1 MVDMKKL
8 ILLFLTSV
16 LISVFSPF
24 YIFAQQKEESFKGK
38 VIDVNEV
45 PCSEE
50 FIETYTCFEYTVE
63 ILDSEENKV
72 TTPILSETGK
82 SKFNEGDKVFITS
95 LSDEFGNEQWS
106 ITGYNRDFPIILL
119 VLLFSF
125 LAIIIGKRQG
135 IGSLFSLMFTIFIL
149 YTWAVPK
156 ILNGSDVIFIGVT
169 TVVITLIVIMYA
181 SHGLN
186 RKSTVGVISTTVG
199 IIFVGILAKLFATL
213 IKVDGSGSEEAFL
226 LLSQTGG
233 GINLS
238 DIFFV
243 SILIGS
249 MGVLDDVVMSQV
261 SAVQE
266 LYKANSKLTTTE
278 LYKQAM
284 NIGRDHISSMINT
297 LFIAYAGSSLA
308 TVMLLTYS
316 SGGIGNIL
324 KIDFIA
330 EEIVRTVTSSIGIL
344 LVVPISSIIAAKLI
358 PKSIFKKD
366 NV

>member
-1 MVDMKKL
+1 MVSMKKTIYL
-8 ILLFLTSV
+8 VTTFVFVSILF
-16 LISVFSPF
+16 PMN
-24 YIFAQQKEESFKGK
+24 IFAQQKEQSFKG
-38 VIDVNEV
+38 EV
-45 PCSEE
+45 VDIKEIPCSEE
-50 FIETYTCFEYTVE
+50 FEETYTCFEYTVV
-63 ILDSEENKV
+63 IQDSEKEV
-72 TTPILSETGK
+72 LTSPILSETGK
-82 SKFNEGDKVFITS
+82 SKFQQGDKVFVTS

-106 ITGYNRDFPIILL
+106 ITGYNRDISIILL

-125 LAIIIGKRQG
+125 LAIVIGKRQG
-135 IGSLFSLMFTIFIL
+135 IGSLLSLIFTVFIL

-156 ILNGSDVIFIGVT
+156 ILEGSDVIFIGVL
-169 TVVITLIVIMYA
+169 TVMITLVVIMYA

-186 RKSTVGVISTTVG
+186 RKSTVGILSTVVG
-199 IIFVGILAKLFATL
+199 IALVGILAKIFSVL
-213 IKVDGSGSEEAFL
+213 IKVDGTGSEEAFL

-261 SAVQE
+261 SAIQE
-266 LYKANSKLTTTE
+266 LYKANSKLTTKE
-278 LYKQAM
+278 LYIQAM

-324 KIDFIA
+324 QIDYIA
-330 EEIVRTVTSSIGIL
+330 EEIVRTITSSIGIL
-344 LVVPISSIIAAKLI
+344 LVVPISSIIGANLI
-358 PKSIFKKD
+358 PKGIFKKD